1 MWVIDEALPSDRGP
15 RLFEVGPHHD
25 QESVTQGI
33 SDRFQLSGIFVC
45 GIGVMNRA
53 GAHDDQKP
61 VAVLPMKNAANR
73 FSGFHDERRGLIS
86 NREFGLDGAG
96 RGQRFNL
103 NNVLIVDRS
112 IHGLLCSIW
121 LGSQ

>member
-1 MWVIDEALPSDRGP
+1 
-15 RLFEVGPHHD
+15 
-25 QESVTQGI
+25 
-33 SDRFQLSGIFVC
+33 
-45 GIGVMNRA
+45 MNRA

-61 VAVLPMKNAANR
+61 VAVLSMKNAANR

-96 RGQRFNL
+96 RGQRLNL

-112 IHGLLCSIW
+112 IHGLLYSI
-121 LGSQ
+121 